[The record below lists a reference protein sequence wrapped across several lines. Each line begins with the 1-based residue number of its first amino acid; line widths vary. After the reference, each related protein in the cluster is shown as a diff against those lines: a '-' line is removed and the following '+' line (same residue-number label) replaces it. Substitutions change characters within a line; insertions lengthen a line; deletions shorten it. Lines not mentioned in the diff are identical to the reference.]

1 MQRHQTTTAALED
14 VAGSGNGPGAAAGAA
29 GRGDHKTAAALE
41 YAGGG
46 GAGGCGRRQRSRRW
60 ARHCSRG
67 YLPRRPEDG
76 GGAGGHRLSEGEG
89 AGAGT
94 FATRKMATARNN
106 GDGAGT
112 RAIDL
117 TVFLLGRG
125 PGSIRGS
132 YSALCTVVGS
142 PVDGWMRSTAERRR
156 KGRLQ
161 RIWFRTDGQGRG
173 ASFDRVQPAFSP
185 LATPQKNKKP
195 SETQRKYIYLI
206 LIYIYIYIYT

>member
-67 YLPRRPEDG
+67 YRPRRPEDG

-89 AGAGT
+89 AGAGPY
-94 FATRKMATARNN
+94 ATWKTATARND

-112 RAIDL
+112 RAVDL
-117 TVFLLGRG
+117 CIFVGPRPRTDPFVGVTPHCAVCRRISSGWMDVLDCRTPSKGPTAEDLVLGRRAG
-125 PGSIRGS
+125 EGG
-132 YSALCTVVGS
+132 VV
-142 PVDGWMRSTAERRR
+142 
-156 KGRLQ
+156 
-161 RIWFRTDGQGRG
+161 
-173 ASFDRVQPAFSP
+173 
-185 LATPQKNKKP
+185 
-195 SETQRKYIYLI
+195 
-206 LIYIYIYIYT
+206 

>member
-76 GGAGGHRLSEGEG
+76 GGAGGHRLSEGKG

-94 FATRKMATARNN
+94 YATWKTETARNDD
-106 GDGAGT
+106 DGAGT
-112 RAIDL
+112 RAVDL

-125 PGSIRGS
+125 PGRIHSWELLR
-132 YSALCTVVGS
+132 TVHCRRIS
-142 PVDGWMRSTAERRR
+142 SGWMDALDCRTQSKGPTA
-156 KGRLQ
+156 KDL
-161 RIWFRTDGQGRG
+161 
-173 ASFDRVQPAFSP
+173 VPANHTGNS
-185 LATPQKNKKP
+185 
-195 SETQRKYIYLI
+195 
-206 LIYIYIYIYT
+206 

>member
-29 GRGDHKTAAALE
+29 GHGDHKTAAALE

-67 YLPRRPEDG
+67 YRPRRPEDG

-89 AGAGT
+89 AGAGPY
-94 FATRKMATARNN
+94 ATWKTATARND

-112 RAIDL
+112 RAVDL

-125 PGSIRGS
+125 PGRIHSWELLRTVQ
-132 YSALCTVVGS
+132 CVVGS
-142 PVDGWMRSTAERRR
+142 PVDGWMRSTAERSR

-161 RIWFRTDGQGRG
+161 RTWF
-173 ASFDRVQPAFSP
+173 P
-185 LATPQKNKKP
+185 LITR
-195 SETQRKYIYLI
+195 ETRDDN
-206 LIYIYIYIYT
+206 